1 VSLADLTPLAASAVA
16 AYLAGFLHGRTA
28 GQLKA
33 LTGRGEA
40 KR

>member
-1 VSLADLTPLAASAVA
+1 VSPADLIPVAASAVA

-33 LTGRGEA
+33 LTGQEE